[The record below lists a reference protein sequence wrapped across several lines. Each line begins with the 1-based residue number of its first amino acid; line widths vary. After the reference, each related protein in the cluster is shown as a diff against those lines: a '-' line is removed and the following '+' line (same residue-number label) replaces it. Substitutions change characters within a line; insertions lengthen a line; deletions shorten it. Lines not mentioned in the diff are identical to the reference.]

1 MHEVTAT
8 LEVSGHRSRFVNI
21 ARLDAWP
28 ADPHLNVKIRRHH
41 GLQHLPPMIDGS
53 HVHRFEDNAR
63 LGITAFHPYSNLPA
77 ATPTPKLTSFRDFL
91 RIVGEEF
98 GIDGLPGIDPPNWQE
113 LI

>member
-8 LEVSGHRSRFVNI
+8 LEAPGHRRFVNI
-21 ARLDAWP
+21 ARVDAWP
-28 ADPHLNVKIRRHH
+28 ADPHLNLRTRHH
-41 GLQHLPPMIDGS
+41 SDLRHLPGVIDGS

-63 LGITAFHPYSNLPA
+63 LGISAFAPYSNLPIA
-77 ATPTPKLTSFRDFL
+77 APTEELTGFRHFL

-98 GIDGLPGIDPPNWQE
+98 GISGLPEIDPPNWQE